1 MIASRVTGYPF
12 GLRSPYAAGQ
22 TGVKGNHIQKG
33 FGFQNSAQDSLT
45 ISPQGKAASAI
56 EQLLKQKEAIK
67 ERKNEFMN
75 TALEEG
81 RTMDSMRPQLEIYEE
96 QIQAID
102 DQIDQITAQQ
112 TQETMQKTQTEE
124 KPENKQPKTEE
135 ELQQEKLNTM
145 MTLSTSIEN
154 VKTVDRVRT
163 QTQGESAVLKSEI
176 ELDKQNANGLEGAQ
190 KMIEKKE
197 EQLDELEDKA
207 QSLTAQVGQEL
218 SNVTEE
224 VQEAAKTQTD
234 DTVQTGEKEEDKKQE
249 LCAGVS

>member
-1 MIASRVTGYPF
+1 MIASRVTAYPF

-22 TGVKGNHIQKG
+22 TGVKGNHMQEG

-96 QIQAID
+96 QIKAID
-102 DQIDQITAQQ
+102 DQIGQIAAQQ
-112 TQETMQKTQTEE
+112 TQETMQKTQAEG
-124 KPENKQPKTEE
+124 KPENKQPKTEG

-145 MTLSTSIEN
+145 MALSTSIEN
-154 VKTVDRVRT
+154 VKTVDAVRT
-163 QTQGESAVLKSEI
+163 KTQGESAVLKSEI
-176 ELDKQNANGLEGAQ
+176 ELDKMNANGLEGAQ
-190 KMIEKKE
+190 KMIDKKE
-197 EQLDELEDKA
+197 EQLDKLEE
-207 QSLTAQVGQEL
+207 QTQNLTAQVGQEL
-218 SNVTEE
+218 SNVTQE
-224 VQEAAKTQTD
+224 VQEAAKAQTEE
-234 DTVQTGEKEEDKKQE
+234 TVQTEEKEEEKKQE
-249 LCAGVS
+249 LSADV

>member
-1 MIASRVTGYPF
+1 
-12 GLRSPYAAGQ
+12 
-22 TGVKGNHIQKG
+22 
-33 FGFQNSAQDSLT
+33 
-45 ISPQGKAASAI
+45 
-56 EQLLKQKEAIK
+56 
-67 ERKNEFMN
+67 
-75 TALEEG
+75 
-81 RTMDSMRPQLEIYEE
+81 
-96 QIQAID
+96 
-102 DQIDQITAQQ
+102 
-112 TQETMQKTQTEE
+112 
-124 KPENKQPKTEE
+124 
-135 ELQQEKLNTM
+135 M

-197 EQLDELEDKA
+197 EQLDELEDKV

-234 DTVQTGEKEEDKKQE
+234 ETVQTDEKEEDKKQE
-249 LCAGVS
+249 LSADVS